1 MDIFLL
7 SCLSFLSTKLNVK
20 LTNYDRPLSYTAY
33 IITVDTSILVA
44 LVNWTR
50 GKNLAVNFIA
60 ENYGRLKEHQESGK
74 LLLRQNKWK

>member
-1 MDIFLL
+1 MI
-7 SCLSFLSTKLNVK
+7 
-20 LTNYDRPLSYTAY
+20 DRPLSYTAY
-33 IITVDTSILVA
+33 IITVDISILVA